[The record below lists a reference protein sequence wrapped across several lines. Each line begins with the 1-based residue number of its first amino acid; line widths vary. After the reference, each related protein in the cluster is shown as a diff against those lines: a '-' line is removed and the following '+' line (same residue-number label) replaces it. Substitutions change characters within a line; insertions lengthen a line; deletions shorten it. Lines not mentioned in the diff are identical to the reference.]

1 MKKNHLLI
9 VMLLLCSGNLFANF
23 SDTTVKGVAVVFSY
37 SASIFPDSWRTVEI
51 NAYGKEIASAEI
63 DRTKEV
69 AIKALRKYPTPLLT
83 ANLKAI
89 YFLKEMEFFK
99 TPFGGTNS
107 SDNLY
112 ITSDGLTHGYT
123 NDYIEQ
129 TIHHEF
135 SSILFRN
142 HPEYLDTAA
151 WNKANEPGFVY
162 NDAAGGVGAIQNNQS
177 SQDVD
182 TILCKKGILTQYA
195 LSAMENDLNTLA
207 QNLFCPNRGFWK
219 AVEKYPRLKT
229 KVILLISFYSRFNP
243 AYRESYFR
251 KFDTYGDGLL

>member
-9 VMLLLCSGNLFANF
+9 VLLLFSSNLFADF
-23 SDTTVKGVAVVFSY
+23 SDTTVKGVAIVFSY
-37 SASIFPDSWRTVEI
+37 APEIFPDTWRTAEI
-51 NAYGKEIASAEI
+51 NAIGRAILPAEI
-63 DRTKEV
+63 ERTKEV
-69 AIKALRKYPTPLLT
+69 AIKALRKYPTPLLA

-89 YFLKEMEFFK
+89 YFLKDMEFFK

-112 ITSDGLTHGYT
+112 ITSDGISNGYT

-142 HPEYLDTAA
+142 HPGYLDTAA
-151 WNKANEPGFVY
+151 WNKANEPGFLY

-182 TILCKKGILTQYA
+182 TMLCKKGILTQYA

-207 QNLFCPNRGFWK
+207 QNLFRPNVGFWK
-219 AVEKYPRLKT
+219 AVDKYPRLKT
-229 KVILLISFYSRFNP
+229 KVMLLISFYAKFNP

-251 KFDTYGDGLL
+251 KFDTYGDGLM